1 VLSTLRRQVLNRAGP
16 GPLRWS
22 RSSRCTPSSRV
33 LTFDD
38 GPEPGGAEKVLAALS
53 DYAQTATFFVLVYRA
68 LRYPEL
74 LAEVVAARR

>member
-1 VLSTLRRQVLNRAGP
+1 VESLVAVHTEQPR
-16 GPLRWS
+16 
-22 RSSRCTPSSRV
+22 TV

-38 GPEPGGAEKVLAALS
+38 GPEPGGAEKVLAELS